1 MPTSTEAKTL
11 RKQLALDGADPFQL
25 LATVL
30 ERNAQ
35 LTEQVRILTAIA
47 NRKGALRPLSP
58 LPFGAASVVK
68 LPDVDNR
75 SRRGGVSQAPSANN
89 DKRRRY

>member
-1 MPTSTEAKTL
+1 LTTVCKLRVYSKHGGVMPTSTEAKTL

-47 NRKGALRPLSP
+47 NRKGA
-58 LPFGAASVVK
+58 
-68 LPDVDNR
+68 
-75 SRRGGVSQAPSANN
+75 
-89 DKRRRY
+89 

>member
-1 MPTSTEAKTL
+1 MPTSTEAKAL

-25 LATVL
+25 LATAL

-35 LTEQVRILTAIA
+35 LQEQLRILEALA

-58 LPFGAASVVK
+58 LPFGASSVVR
-68 LPDVDNR
+68 LMVNM
-75 SRRGGVSQAPSANN
+75 RRHSA
-89 DKRRRY
+89 RL

>member
-1 MPTSTEAKTL
+1 MPTSTEAKQI

-35 LTEQVRILTAIA
+35 LQEQVRILE
-47 NRKGALRPLSP
+47 ALLR
-58 LPFGAASVVK
+58 
-68 LPDVDNR
+68 R
-75 SRRGGVSQAPSANN
+75 S
-89 DKRRRY
+89 

>member
-1 MPTSTEAKTL
+1 MCPVDAFLYTARVNSKHGGTMPTSTEAKTL

-47 NRKGALRPLSP
+47 NRKGA
-58 LPFGAASVVK
+58 
-68 LPDVDNR
+68 
-75 SRRGGVSQAPSANN
+75 
-89 DKRRRY
+89 

>member
-1 MPTSTEAKTL
+1 MPTSTEAKAL

-35 LTEQVRILTAIA
+35 LQEQLRILEALA
-47 NRKGALRPLSP
+47 NRKGA
-58 LPFGAASVVK
+58 
-68 LPDVDNR
+68 
-75 SRRGGVSQAPSANN
+75 
-89 DKRRRY
+89 

>member
-25 LATVL
+25 LATAL

-35 LTEQVRILTAIA
+35 LQEQLRILEALA
-47 NRKGALRPLSP
+47 NRKGA
-58 LPFGAASVVK
+58 
-68 LPDVDNR
+68 
-75 SRRGGVSQAPSANN
+75 
-89 DKRRRY
+89 

>member
-1 MPTSTEAKTL
+1 MTYPSLGRQPPTQPCAQLTHSFTLLVYSKHGGTMPTSTEAKTL

-47 NRKGALRPLSP
+47 NRKGA
-58 LPFGAASVVK
+58 
-68 LPDVDNR
+68 
-75 SRRGGVSQAPSANN
+75 
-89 DKRRRY
+89 

>member
-11 RKQLALDGADPFQL
+11 RKQLALDGADQFQL

-35 LTEQVRILTAIA
+35 LAEQVRILTAIA
-47 NRKGALRPLSP
+47 NRKGA
-58 LPFGAASVVK
+58 
-68 LPDVDNR
+68 
-75 SRRGGVSQAPSANN
+75 
-89 DKRRRY
+89 

>member
-1 MPTSTEAKTL
+1 MACSTASKQI

-35 LTEQVRILTAIA
+35 LVEQVRILE
-47 NRKGALRPLSP
+47 ALLR
-58 LPFGAASVVK
+58 
-68 LPDVDNR
+68 R
-75 SRRGGVSQAPSANN
+75 S
-89 DKRRRY
+89 